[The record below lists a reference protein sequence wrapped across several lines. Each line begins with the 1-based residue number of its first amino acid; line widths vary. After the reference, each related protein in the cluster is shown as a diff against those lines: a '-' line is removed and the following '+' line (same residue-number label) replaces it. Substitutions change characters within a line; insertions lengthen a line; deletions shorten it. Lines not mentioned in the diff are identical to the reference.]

1 MHVISCVV
9 TAITNDY
16 SITWYM

>member
-1 MHVISCVV
+1 MHVISCVE